1 MSQQNIYSIQLLN
14 DLHNHFPDVLYN
26 PDRFHN
32 IQDLLQ
38 YIRLVA
44 DTSPYERGLIQYNNR
59 TSNQIARNN
68 ILRQHTYPPPGPYIP
83 PPPPVRTV
91 FRNDAAPAQPQL
103 YVSTVFEDIP
113 QTNTTT
119 TTNNLVNSIFNGIIG
134 DLLGGVG
141 SGGGGGGY
149 VNLNAFLN
157 ERVPVYP
164 TNEQIHA
171 ATTLHTAIQRQDDI
185 CAICQDDIET
195 NQEMRRLNHCGH
207 YFHRHCVDTWFQTN
221 VHCPT
226 CRHDIRE
233 QPVANPPQPPQENQP
248 PPVPE
253 NHRRMNI
260 RR

>member
-26 PDRFHN
+26 PGRFHN

-38 YIRLVA
+38 YIRSVA
-44 DTSPYERGLIQYNNR
+44 DTSPYERGLIQYNNH

-68 ILRQHTYPPPGPYIP
+68 ILRQHTYPPVGPNIP
-83 PPPPVRTV
+83 PPPRTV
-91 FRNDAAPAQPQL
+91 YRNDAPPALQPQL

-113 QTNTTT
+113 QTNTTAA
-119 TTNNLVNSIFNGIIG
+119 TNNLVNSIFNGIIG

-141 SGGGGGGY
+141 GGGG

-164 TNEQIHA
+164 TNEHIQA
-171 ATTLHTAIQRQDDI
+171 ATTLYTAIQRQDDI

-195 NQEMRRLNHCGH
+195 NQEVRRLNHCSH
-207 YFHRHCVDTWFQTN
+207 YFHRNCIDTWFQTN

-233 QPVANPPQPPQENQP
+233 QPVVNQP